1 MVAILHQ
8 RDAIHAIA
16 KRHGALSI
24 AVFGSVARG
33 EEQPD
38 SDTDFLV
45 AFEQGASL
53 LNLMRVQD
61 DLEGLLGRSVDVVSV
76 GGLKARDNHIRRE
89 AIPV

>member
-61 DLEGLLGRSVDVVSV
+61 DLEGLLGHGIAV
-76 GGLKARDNHIRRE
+76 G
-89 AIPV
+89 

>member
-1 MVAILHQ
+1 MVAIQHQ

-61 DLEGLLGRSVDVVSV
+61 DLEGLLGHSVDVVSV

>member
-1 MVAILHQ
+1 MAAIQHQ

-53 LNLMRVQD
+53 LNLMRIQD

-76 GGLKARDNHIRRE
+76 GGLKARDDHIRRE